1 MIAAS
6 RSRARWLTVVV
17 VLAGAAAVLGTIA
30 FWPRGDAPELGPQSA
45 SFVDATV
52 RSLDEDSC
60 DTGEGDEVPCRVV
73 TARLTSGGDE
83 GDVVRFQVLATQ
95 TDVPDLAAGDKVVL
109 HVSEGTPAE
118 FRYAFVD
125 VRRVEPL
132 WWLVG
137 GFVALVLVFGRG
149 KGARAL
155 VGLAVAAAVLIAFL
169 VPALVHDSPAVPVT
183 LAATALMAF
192 AALYLSHGFNSGT
205 TVALAGTLL
214 GLALIAGLAI
224 GVAAALDLS
233 GAGAGRTSAL
243 DLAADALDL
252 RGLLVAGIVVGAL
265 GALDDVT
272 MSQVSIVAALRRANP
287 GLPPRLVYR
296 EATKAGRDHMASTV
310 NTLILAYAGA
320 SLPLLLLFTQGG
332 PSLSRLVVG
341 DLIVI
346 EIVRML
352 VGSIGLVAAV
362 PITTALAALVLG
374 TGEDVLARRASR
386 GRIGVDPVEDGGASP
401 KPRHALT
408 RKRRRDREAL
418 PDEALTPVE
427 K

>member
-52 RSLDEDSC
+52 RSLDQDSC
-60 DTGEGDEVPCRVV
+60 DTGEGDDVPCRVV

-137 GFVALVLVFGRG
+137 GFVVLVLVFGRG

-310 NTLILAYAGA
+310 NTLILAYAGV

>member
-1 MIAAS
+1 
-6 RSRARWLTVVV
+6 
-17 VLAGAAAVLGTIA
+17 
-30 FWPRGDAPELGPQSA
+30 
-45 SFVDATV
+45 
-52 RSLDEDSC
+52 
-60 DTGEGDEVPCRVV
+60 
-73 TARLTSGGDE
+73 
-83 GDVVRFQVLATQ
+83 
-95 TDVPDLAAGDKVVL
+95 
-109 HVSEGTPAE
+109 
-118 FRYAFVD
+118 
-125 VRRVEPL
+125 
-132 WWLVG
+132 
-137 GFVALVLVFGRG
+137 
-149 KGARAL
+149 
-155 VGLAVAAAVLIAFL
+155 
-169 VPALVHDSPAVPVT
+169 
-183 LAATALMAF
+183 
-192 AALYLSHGFNSGT
+192 
-205 TVALAGTLL
+205 
-214 GLALIAGLAI
+214 
-224 GVAAALDLS
+224 
-233 GAGAGRTSAL
+233 
-243 DLAADALDL
+243 
-252 RGLLVAGIVVGAL
+252 
-265 GALDDVT
+265 

-310 NTLILAYAGA
+310 NTLILAYAGV

-332 PSLSRLVVG
+332 PSLGRLVVG

>member
-95 TDVPDLAAGDKVVL
+95 TDVPDLAAGDRVVL

-137 GFVALVLVFGRG
+137 GFVVLVLVFGRG

-214 GLALIAGLAI
+214 GLALIAGLAL

-332 PSLSRLVVG
+332 PSLGRLVVG
-341 DLIVI
+341 DLIVV
-346 EIVRML
+346 EIVRMV

-401 KPRHALT
+401 KPRHALS